1 MNPNPKNKQRNDEK
15 KKKRGDREPEKQ
27 RVYYPPDK
35 VRRMNEA
42 CGAPERVIEVGAVT
56 LELGGKAAVNNRVA
70 AGLAEEIVH
79 ESG

>member
-1 MNPNPKNKQRNDEK
+1 MGARDYRANE
-15 KKKRGDREPEKQ
+15 
-27 RVYYPPDK
+27 
-35 VRRMNEA
+35 VRRTEEA
-42 CGAPERVIEVGAVT
+42 FGAPERVIEVGAVT